1 MGVEQMARACWK
13 SQILPFLPAPL
24 PALVLGLEEE
34 TLDRVEEIRLR
45 ADKPLVVHSGQA
57 WHIFDGQRNA
67 AHIVSREEINGVLML
82 ATEHSLYARDEE
94 LRRGYL
100 SLPGG
105 HRAGFAGRTVLAG
118 GAVKLLRDICAVNI
132 RIAREVK
139 GAARGLL
146 ANLYNTAEKR
156 VRHTLIIS
164 APQAGK
170 TTLLRDLA
178 RMFADGDQNSGRP
191 AFKVGIVDERSEIA
205 GCFAGKPQLDVGL
218 HSDVLDGCPK
228 SEGMMMLVRSM
239 SPQLVVTDE
248 LGRPEDVRAVEEV
261 MNSGAVLLASAH
273 SGTVSDLFRR
283 PSLACL
289 LERRLFERIVLL
301 SCKNGPGTVEAV
313 LTAAEVLLA
322 GRKDG

>member
-1 MGVEQMARACWK
+1 M

-24 PALVLGLEEE
+24 PALVLGLDEA
-34 TLDRVEEIRLR
+34 TLERVEEIRLR
-45 ADKPLVVHSGQA
+45 AGKPLIVHSGRML
-57 WHIFDGQRNA
+57 HVFDGKRDA
-67 AHIVSREEINGVLML
+67 AHVVTRDEINGVLML

-105 HRAGFAGRTVLAG
+105 HRAGFTGRTVLAG
-118 GAVKLLRDICAVNI
+118 GTVKLLRDICSVNI

-139 GAARGLL
+139 GAGRGLL
-146 ANLYNTAEKR
+146 AHLYNQVEKR
-156 VRHTLIIS
+156 VRHTLIVS

-178 RMFADGDQNSGRP
+178 RMFADGDQRSGRP

-205 GCFAGKPQLDVGL
+205 GCFAGNPQLDVGL

-248 LGRPEDVRAVEEV
+248 LGRQEDVRAVEEV
-261 MNSGAVLLASAH
+261 VNSGAVLLASAH
-273 SGTVSDLFRR
+273 SGSVADLFRR
-283 PSLACL
+283 PSLSCL

-301 SCKNGPGTVEAV
+301 SCKSGPGTVEKV